1 MQARIYEYLKQSPD
15 VNILVTSDEK
25 EASVLVE
32 VAKFLD
38 FPTFKLPDFRA
49 NVGDD
54 LRPYKEELFELFSA
68 LSAFYDNP
76 KPKKLL
82 IAPLR
87 SIIAPLPKKEL
98 FSSIMI
104 EFASTLNLSEFKER
118 LHNWGYSFVDIVE
131 EEGEVSFR
139 GDIIDIFPRGE
150 SDPFRISLFDDEV
163 EGIRTFTCENQK
175 SQKEEV
181 ESFKIVPAYF
191 AFDNEQVTKVES
203 CINAL
208 DSDSFMSDIS
218 SLGLWCLGD
227 MAQDIQTQ
235 FKAIMIGDI
244 KDEIEEV
251 FSFLE
256 DDAKKDQFLA
266 LDIVPEPKIYKD
278 IEIAEPSSFIDFH
291 KTKKIKI
298 LANNEAILK
307 QHDLPKEVEYKF
319 VESSLIVNVMSDD
332 ALILSLNKPQKRKR
346 RRRTTI
352 VLDEL
357 NVGDYVVHENYGI
370 GIFKGLQ
377 NTTVLG
383 SVKDFVE
390 IAYQN
395 DDKVLV
401 PVENIEVIDRYIAD
415 GGSLAIVDRLGKGS
429 FLKLKEKTRKKLFE
443 IAAKIIQIAAAREL
457 EKAPVITPNYSE
469 IDHFQSE
476 AGFTYTKDQSK
487 TIDEIFESFK
497 SGKTMDRLL
506 SGDVGFGKTEVALN
520 AIFATVKSG
529 FQAAFIAPTT
539 LLSHQHFKSLSERL
553 NSHGITVARLDKFTK
568 PKDKIALLQALK
580 EGKIDV
586 CIGTHSLFG
595 VEFNNIALLILD
607 EEHKFGVKQKEKLK
621 EFKENLHILSM
632 SATPIPRS
640 LNMALSSIKQY
651 SQLQTPPL
659 ERKDVKTFVKEYNN
673 KLIKEIILREKRR
686 NGQIFYIH
694 NNIASIEDKK
704 KQLLELLP
712 KLKILVLHSKVAAT
726 VTEKEMLAFENNKYD
741 LLLSTSIIESGI
753 HIPNVNTIII
763 ENSHK
768 FGIADLHQLRGRVG
782 RSSCEGFC
790 FLIVPQKDTLTKD
803 AKKRLLALESNSFLG
818 SGALL
823 AYHDLEIRGGGNLI
837 GEAQSGHIK
846 GIGYNLYLKMLEDAI
861 NTLLN
866 KTKSSKKSVE
876 VKLAVS
882 AFINSETINEDRIR
896 LELYRRLSS
905 CKTPKEIYEIE
916 EEMIDRFGTL
926 DRYTQQFLQIL
937 VIKIL
942 SLNKNIKQVMSYEQ
956 NITII
961 YEDDKKEYLKS
972 RSKDD
977 DDILNTTLKF
987 LRK

>member
-1 MQARIYEYLKQSPD
+1 MQANIYEYLTNNSPKD
-15 VNILVTSDEK
+15 ILITKDDKHSKSVYHV
-25 EASVLVE
+25 ASYLGYKPFVLPE
-32 VAKFLD
+32 
-38 FPTFKLPDFRA
+38 FRA
-49 NVGDD
+49 NFGDD
-54 LRPYKEELFELFSA
+54 LRSYKEELTSILNTLREYYKNNS
-68 LSAFYDNP
+68 
-76 KPKKLL
+76 PKKIL
-82 IAPLR
+82 ISPFRTLR
-87 SIIAPLPKKEL
+87 YPLPTAEVFSEL
-98 FSSIMI
+98 TI
-104 EFASTLNLSEFKER
+104 EFADTLPLSDFRQK
-118 LHNWGYSFVDIVE
+118 LYYWGYEFVELVTVK
-131 EEGEVSFR
+131 GEVSFR
-139 GDIIDIFPRGE
+139 GDIIDIFPINAKN
-150 SDPFRISLFDDEV
+150 PYRISLFDDEI
-163 EGIRTFTCENQK
+163 EGIKTFDSTTQK
-175 SQKEEV
+175 SFKEEIGI
-181 ESFKIVPAYF
+181 FNIPPAMF
-191 AFDNEQVTKVES
+191 
-203 CINAL
+203 AL
-208 DSDSFMSDIS
+208 DASSHDKLTKSLLNIKSDSFSHDIS
-218 SLGLWCLGD
+218 SLGLWALEDKSIDFLSRFSTIMCE
-227 MAQDIQTQ
+227 DITS
-235 FKAIMIGDI
+235 II
-244 KDEIEEV
+244 DELLSIEEDEQLNI
-251 FSFLE
+251 F
-256 DDAKKDQFLA
+256 KK
-266 LDIVPEPKIYKD
+266 IPTINEPKEFKD
-278 IEIAEPSSFIDFH
+278 LSVSDVKSFIQYH
-291 KTKKIKI
+291 KSKKITI
-298 LANNEAILK
+298 IANNEALLK
-307 QHDLPKEVEYKF
+307 QADISDINLKVVSADY
-319 VESSLIVNVMSDD
+319 VVNLISNTDV
-332 ALILSLNKPQKRKR
+332 IISLNKDITKKRKNR
-346 RRRTTI
+346 ATI

-357 NVGDYVVHENYGI
+357 KVGNYIVHETHGV
-370 GIFKGLQ
+370 GIFKGLT
-377 NTTVLG
+377 NTKVLG
-383 SVKDFVE
+383 SIRDFVE
-390 IAYQN
+390 IAYQG
-395 DDKVLV
+395 DDRLLI
-401 PVENIEVIDRYIAD
+401 PVENLETIDRYISD
-415 GGSLAIVDRLGKGS
+415 GGVAAIVDKLGKGS

-595 VEFNNIALLILD
+595 VEFNNIALLVLD